1 LHDGSADF
9 CHAALAALAS
19 RLEQRDQSPA
29 ERIGLVPDP
38 PLREGFARNIVT
50 LILKRSSLVAQVADA
65 IRIEILGKAWTEWL
79 PSERELSHSLH
90 VSRNTCRHALRILRR
105 ETLVKPVLGQG
116 IRINRSAV
124 KKARL
129 ASAHSHSVGI
139 ILPEA
144 IGRLRPRISLLVDNL
159 RHELFDSGVRV
170 ELHNSPNYYQRNP
183 QHALEKLVENSRHD
197 AWIPILSNEPFQRW
211 FMKRRIPCVVIGS
224 VYPGIG
230 LPSVDMDNRAVGR
243 HAAGRLIALGHRR
256 LVFFNRRS
264 PAAGDI
270 ACEEGFTEG
279 VRSSPHA
286 GIASQVVYH
295 SDSRENIAHLVDHLF
310 ATPTH
315 PTGLLIANSYCY
327 LSVASALAGRG
338 FKIPGDVSLICRD
351 DDQFLS
357 YLDPEPARYQE
368 DLAVVARK
376 IMLLLRP
383 MLEGG
388 DVRADPVRIF
398 PRFTSGGS
406 CQSA

>member
-1 LHDGSADF
+1 MVHEAAD
-9 CHAALAALAS
+9 
-19 RLEQRDQSPA
+19 
-29 ERIGLVPDP
+29 
-38 PLREGFARNIVT
+38 
-50 LILKRSSLVAQVADA
+50 SL
-65 IRIEILGKAWTEWL
+65 
-79 PSERELSHSLH
+79 
-90 VSRNTCRHALRILRR
+90 
-105 ETLVKPVLGQG
+105 
-116 IRINRSAV
+116 
-124 KKARL
+124 
-129 ASAHSHSVGI
+129 
-139 ILPEA
+139 
-144 IGRLRPRISLLVDNL
+144 
-159 RHELFDSGVRV
+159 
-170 ELHNSPNYYQRNP
+170 
-183 QHALEKLVENSRHD
+183 
-197 AWIPILSNEPFQRW
+197 
-211 FMKRRIPCVVIGS
+211 VVIGS

-315 PTGLLIANSYCY
+315 PTGLLIAEF
-327 LSVASALAGRG
+327 LLLPFGGKRPGRPG
-338 FKIPGDVSLICRD
+338 FQDSGRRVPHLPGHNR
-351 DDQFLS
+351 FLS
-357 YLDPEPARYQE
+357 YFDPEPARYQE

-388 DVRADPVRIF
+388 MSGPIRCGFSPGSRAEAPARARSPLSG
-398 PRFTSGGS
+398 PRRLTNR
-406 CQSA
+406 